1 MVDMDDNRLEFAK
14 TVGATHTINSAKEDA
29 IQKILEITDGRGV
42 DCAIEA
48 VGVEPTWNICQH
60 VVKEGGHIANVG
72 VHGKPVSFE
81 LNKLWIKNLTNTT
94 GMLLKTCCSG
104 KLPLEKLA
112 THHFKFADF
121 EKAYDVFKHA
131 SNEKALKVMIDMS

>member
-81 LNKLWIKNLTNTT
+81 LNKLWIKNLTITTGLVNANTT
-94 GMLLKTCCSG
+94 GMLLENLLFRQIAPRKTGDPS
-104 KLPLEKLA
+104 
-112 THHFKFADF
+112 F
-121 EKAYDVFKHA
+121 
-131 SNEKALKVMIDMS
+131 